1 MKHKA
6 QIEAALERSLRAQVS
21 VQRLD
26 SRFDAGV
33 WACIEAG
40 ESRSAAP
47 ALRASASA
55 TPMAARLLYAL
66 NILGLGSVAIFLCM
80 FGAQMLA
87 EMDLSAMPLEFS
99 EATLASFFV
108 NAGTVIATVAAAIG
122 LMLTPIGRRL
132 RAEFG

>member
-6 QIEAALERSLRAQVS
+6 EIEGALERSLRAQVN
-21 VQRLD
+21 VRRLD

-33 WACIEAG
+33 WARIEAE

-55 TPMAARLLYAL
+55 TPMAARWLYAL

-87 EMDLSAMPLEFS
+87 GMDLSAMSPGFS
-99 EATLASFFV
+99 EAALTSFFV
-108 NAGTVIATVAAAIG
+108 NTGTVIATVAAGIAF
-122 LMLTPIGRRL
+122 MLTPLGRRL